1 MLINGIEL
9 RSANAKLRSLPTP
22 DKRDKTHAAA

>member
-22 DKRDKTHAAA
+22 DKGDKTHAAA